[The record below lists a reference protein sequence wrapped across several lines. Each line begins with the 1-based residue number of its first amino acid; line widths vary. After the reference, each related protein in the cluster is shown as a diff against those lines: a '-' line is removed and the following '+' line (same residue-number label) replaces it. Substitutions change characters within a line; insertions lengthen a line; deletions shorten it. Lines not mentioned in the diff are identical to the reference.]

1 MSIGLIIENKLREAF
16 TPLHLEVEDESY
28 MHSTGA
34 NAESHFKVTLVTPK
48 FSGERLINRHRAVNK
63 ILADEL
69 MNHIHALAL
78 VYLHARRMGAVRR
91 IKTLTKLPWWLK
103 NSDKLRKI
111 THV

>member
-1 MSIGLIIENKLREAF
+1 MLLKANAEGIIIENKLREAF
-16 TPLHLEVEDESY
+16 TPVHLEVEDESY

-78 VYLHARRMGAVRR
+78 HTYTQGEWEQLGESRRSPNCLGG
-91 IKTLTKLPWWLK
+91 P
-103 NSDKLRKI
+103 KI
-111 THV
+111 ATN